1 MITARCSYCDREYM
15 SCMCCNVEEDKPK
28 YKENTN
34 SKYVHEK
41 WTLDKVK
48 EELEKINKKYQ
59 ILKLLMIFH
68 FGLYL
73 LQRSVK

>member
-1 MITARCSYCDREYM
+1 MKLPTCAYCSESWSACRCMDE
-15 SCMCCNVEEDKPK
+15 VEDKPK

-34 SKYVHEK
+34 NKYVHEK
-41 WTLDKVK
+41 WTMEKVQ

-73 LQRSVK
+73 LQRSMK